1 MTPSRRAA
9 ETANKRA
16 ERLRRKEAGEVR
28 IETWCSL
35 EQVYVLDKN
44 PLGRAHAIKAL
55 IEKEVLR
62 HEKDQALSQP
72 QSLSKG

>member
-28 IETWCSL
+28 IEIWCSL
-35 EQVYVLDKN
+35 EQISVLDKSQ
-44 PLGRAHAIKAL
+44 LGRSSAIKAL